1 MDIEG
6 KGAYGL
12 VFQEVTRNENIRP
25 AAKGLYAYLSSFCG
39 EKDECYPS
47 AKLIAKEMGMGKTA
61 FHNAMNELIAAGVVV
76 KCQLKG
82 ESGKFGR
89 NTYKL
94 THNVYFTE
102 KPCTD
107 NRYTDNP
114 YTVLRSPDIGTTN
127 NNNINSNNTINNNSK
142 NNVNQMS
149 TKCQPSDIPS
159 IGKDSI
165 GKYNIT
171 ISKDIVSKKQ
181 GNIHT
186 QNQPREEIPYQQIV
200 DMFNSI
206 CISFPRVT
214 KLSEARR
221 KAIRA
226 RYNQYSTED
235 FERLFGM
242 AEGSSF
248 LKGSNDRNWSAS
260 FDWLIADK
268 NMAKVLDG
276 NYMDRQGEKNTGQA
290 QPRKAYKQF
299 NEREYDRKQMDD
311 LERMLLNK

>member
-1 MDIEG
+1 MDIKG

-94 THNVYFTE
+94 THNVYFAE

-114 YTVLRSPDIGTTN
+114 DAVLWSPDIGTTN
-127 NNNINSNNTINNNSK
+127 NNNINSNNNINNNNINSNSK
-142 NNVNQMS
+142 NIF
-149 TKCQPSDIPS
+149 DL
-159 IGKDSI
+159 GKE
-165 GKYNIT
+165 NA
-171 ISKDIVSKKQ
+171 
-181 GNIHT
+181 IH
-186 QNQPREEIPYQQIV
+186 PPYQQII
-200 DMFNSI
+200 DMYNSI
-206 CISFPRVT
+206 CISFPRIT
-214 KLSEARR
+214 KLSEARK
-221 KAIRA
+221 KAISA
-226 RYNQYSTED
+226 RYKQYGMED
-235 FERLFGM
+235 FERLFKM

-248 LKGSNDRNWSAS
+248 LKGANDRNWSAT
-260 FDWLIADK
+260 FDWLITDK

-276 NYMDRQGEKNTGQA
+276 NYADRQ
-290 QPRKAYKQF
+290 RKMPEQSKKPYQQF
-299 NEREYDRKQMDD
+299 DQREYSKAEMDE
-311 LERMLLNK
+311 LERKLLQKGSRGKI